1 MDFFKKGLSKLSAAA
16 ESAAAQAHAAAEQA
30 IEKIDSGSEL

>member
-16 ESAAAQAHAAAEQA
+16 ESAAARAMKFTQ
-30 IEKIDSGSEL
+30 